1 MNDMVLWFIIAFI
14 VVIVTLGVLACIWK
28 YVKSI
33 FVDILFSII
42 IIGIAIV
49 IYYPIKNAIYNNGF
63 TSTDVVFQ
71 SDVLTEED
79 TQYFISPAKS
89 SSQVAYLDE
98 ESKVQYIESDNLKIF
113 YDSDKPFVRKV
124 KYWNH
129 WYYWY
134 ELELHLEWRN

>member
-33 FVDILFSII
+33 FFDILFSII

-71 SDVLTEED
+71 SDILTEED
-79 TQYFISPAKS
+79 TQYFVSPAKS
-89 SSQVAYLDE
+89 TAQVAYLDE
-98 ESKVQYIESDNLKIF
+98 EHKVQYVESDNLKIF

>member
-1 MNDMVLWFIIAFI
+1 MNDMVLWFIIA
-14 VVIVTLGVLACIWK
+14 VIVTLGVLACIWK

-33 FVDILFSII
+33 FFDILFSII

-71 SDVLTEED
+71 SDILTEED
-79 TQYFISPAKS
+79 TQYFVSPAKS
-89 SSQVAYLDE
+89 TAQVAYLDE
-98 ESKVQYIESDNLKIF
+98 EHKVQYVESDNLKIF

>member
-1 MNDMVLWFIIAFI
+1 MRDNVLWFIIAFI
-14 VVIVTLGVLACIWK
+14 VVIVTLGVLTCIWK
-28 YVKSI
+28 YVKSV
-33 FVDILFSII
+33 FFDILFSII

-63 TSTDVVFQ
+63 TSTDIVFQ
-71 SDVLTEED
+71 SDVLTEDD
-79 TQYFISPAKS
+79 TQYFVSPAKS
-89 SSQVAYLDE
+89 TAQVAYLNE
-98 ESKVQYIESDNLKIF
+98 EHKVQYIESDNLKIF

>member
-1 MNDMVLWFIIAFI
+1 MNDKVLWFIIAFI

-33 FVDILFSII
+33 FFDILFSII

-49 IYYPIKNAIYNNGF
+49 IYYPIKNAMYNNDF
-63 TSTDVVFQ
+63 TSTEIVFQ

-79 TQYFISPAKS
+79 TQYFVSPAKS
-89 SSQVAYLDE
+89 TAQVAYLNE
-98 ESKVQYIESDNLKIF
+98 EHKVQYIESDNLKIF

>member
-1 MNDMVLWFIIAFI
+1 MNDIVLWFIIAFV
-14 VVIVTLGVLACIWK
+14 VVIVILGVLACIWK

-71 SDVLTEED
+71 SDILTEED
-79 TQYFISPAKS
+79 TQYFVSPAKS
-89 SSQVAYLDE
+89 TAQVAYLDE
-98 ESKVQYIESDNLKIF
+98 EHKVQYVESDNLKIF

>member
-1 MNDMVLWFIIAFI
+1 MNDIVLWFIIAFI

-33 FVDILFSII
+33 FFDILFSII
-42 IIGIAIV
+42 IIGIVIV

-71 SDVLTEED
+71 SDILTEED
-79 TQYFISPAKS
+79 TQYFVSPAKS
-89 SSQVAYLDE
+89 TAQVAYLDE
-98 ESKVQYIESDNLKIF
+98 EHKVQYVESDNLKIF

>member
-1 MNDMVLWFIIAFI
+1 MNDIVLWFIIAFI
-14 VVIVTLGVLACIWK
+14 VVIVTLGVLTCIWK

-33 FVDILFSII
+33 FFDILFSII

-49 IYYPIKNAIYNNGF
+49 IYYPIKNAMYNNGF

-79 TQYFISPAKS
+79 TQYFVSPAKS
-89 SSQVAYLDE
+89 TAQVAYLDE
-98 ESKVQYIESDNLKIF
+98 EHKVQYVESDNLKIF

>member
-1 MNDMVLWFIIAFI
+1 MNDIVLWFIIAFI
-14 VVIVTLGVLACIWK
+14 VVIVTLGVLVCIWK

-33 FVDILFSII
+33 FFDILFSII

-71 SDVLTEED
+71 SDILTEED
-79 TQYFISPAKS
+79 TRYFVSPAKS
-89 SSQVAYLDE
+89 TAQVAYLDE
-98 ESKVQYIESDNLKIF
+98 EHKVQYVESDNLKIF

>member
-1 MNDMVLWFIIAFI
+1 MNDKVLWFIIAFI

-33 FVDILFSII
+33 FFDILFSII

-49 IYYPIKNAIYNNGF
+49 IYYPIKNAMYNNGF

-79 TQYFISPAKS
+79 TQYFVSPAKS
-89 SSQVAYLDE
+89 TAQVAYLDE
-98 ESKVQYIESDNLKIF
+98 EHKVQYIESEDLKIF

>member
-1 MNDMVLWFIIAFI
+1 MNDKVLWFIIAFI

-33 FVDILFSII
+33 FFDILFSII
-42 IIGIAIV
+42 IIGIVVI

-63 TSTDVVFQ
+63 TSTEIVFQ

-79 TQYFISPAKS
+79 TQYFVSPAKS
-89 SSQVAYLDE
+89 TAQVAYLDE
-98 ESKVQYIESDNLKIF
+98 EHKVQYVESDNLKIF

>member
-14 VVIVTLGVLACIWK
+14 VVVVTLGVLACIWK

-33 FVDILFSII
+33 FFDILFSII

-71 SDVLTEED
+71 SDILTEED
-79 TQYFISPAKS
+79 TQYFVSPAKS
-89 SSQVAYLDE
+89 TAQIAYLDE
-98 ESKVQYIESDNLKIF
+98 EHKVQYIESDNLKIF

>member
-1 MNDMVLWFIIAFI
+1 MNDIVLWFIIAFI

-33 FVDILFSII
+33 FFDILFSII

-71 SDVLTEED
+71 SDILTEED
-79 TQYFISPAKS
+79 TQYFVSPAKS
-89 SSQVAYLDE
+89 TAQVAYLDE
-98 ESKVQYIESDNLKIF
+98 EHKVQYVESDNLKIF
-113 YDSDKPFVRKV
+113 Y
-124 KYWNH
+124 
-129 WYYWY
+129 
-134 ELELHLEWRN
+134 

>member
-14 VVIVTLGVLACIWK
+14 VVIVTLGVLVCIWK
-28 YVKSI
+28 YIKSI
-33 FVDILFSII
+33 FFDILFSII
-42 IIGIAIV
+42 IIGIVIV

-63 TSTDVVFQ
+63 TSTEIVFQ

-79 TQYFISPAKS
+79 TQYFVSPAKS
-89 SSQVAYLDE
+89 TAQVAYLNE
-98 ESKVQYIESDNLKIF
+98 EHKVQYVESDNLKIF

>member
-28 YVKSI
+28 YVKNI
-33 FVDILFSII
+33 FFDILFSII

-71 SDVLTEED
+71 SDILTEED

-98 ESKVQYIESDNLKIF
+98 ENKVQYIESENLKIF

-134 ELELHLEWRN
+134 ELELHLRWRD

>member
-1 MNDMVLWFIIAFI
+1 MNDIVLWFIIAFI
-14 VVIVTLGVLACIWK
+14 VVIVTLGVLTCIWK

-33 FVDILFSII
+33 FFDILFSII

-49 IYYPIKNAIYNNGF
+49 IYYPIKNAMYNNGF
-63 TSTDVVFQ
+63 ISTDVVFQ

-79 TQYFISPAKS
+79 TQYFVSPAKS
-89 SSQVAYLDE
+89 TAQVAYLDE
-98 ESKVQYIESDNLKIF
+98 EHKVQYVESDNLKIF

>member
-1 MNDMVLWFIIAFI
+1 MNDIVLWFIIAFI

-28 YVKSI
+28 YVKNI
-33 FVDILFSII
+33 FFDILFSII

-71 SDVLTEED
+71 SDILTEED

-98 ESKVQYIESDNLKIF
+98 ENKVQYIESENLKIF

-134 ELELHLEWRN
+134 ELELHLRWRD

>member
-1 MNDMVLWFIIAFI
+1 MNDKVLWFIIAFI
-14 VVIVTLGVLACIWK
+14 VVIVALGVLACIWK

-33 FVDILFSII
+33 FFDILFSII
-42 IIGIAIV
+42 IIGIMVV
-49 IYYPIKNAIYNNGF
+49 IYYPIKNVIYNNGF

-79 TQYFISPAKS
+79 TQYFVSPAKS
-89 SSQVAYLDE
+89 TAQVAYLDE
-98 ESKVQYIESDNLKIF
+98 ENKVQYIESDSLKIF
-113 YDSDKPFVRKV
+113 YDSEKPYVRKV

>member
-1 MNDMVLWFIIAFI
+1 MNDIVLWFIIAFI

-33 FVDILFSII
+33 FFDILFSII

-71 SDVLTEED
+71 SDILTEED
-79 TQYFISPAKS
+79 TQYFVSPAKS
-89 SSQVAYLDE
+89 TAQVAYLDE
-98 ESKVQYIESDNLKIF
+98 EHKVQYVESDNLKIF

>member
-33 FVDILFSII
+33 FFDILFSII
-42 IIGIAIV
+42 IIGIVIV

-71 SDVLTEED
+71 SDILTEED
-79 TQYFISPAKS
+79 TQYFVSPAKS
-89 SSQVAYLDE
+89 TAQVAYLDE
-98 ESKVQYIESDNLKIF
+98 EHKVQYVESDNLKIF

>member
-14 VVIVTLGVLACIWK
+14 VVVVTLGVLACIWK

-33 FVDILFSII
+33 FFDILFSII

-71 SDVLTEED
+71 SDILTEED
-79 TQYFISPAKS
+79 TQYFVSPAKS
-89 SSQVAYLDE
+89 TAQVAYLDE
-98 ESKVQYIESDNLKIF
+98 EHKVQYVESDNLKIF